1 MKKRIISLA
10 LAVLM
15 MLTIL
20 PAAYADPFRS
30 LTLQGTAG
38 TPIIPQQITTLSE
51 GQSIQGGE
59 ALPPGLALSQDTTG
73 AVTLTG
79 TPTVPGSYTFSLS
92 IVDTNGSTVET
103 VACQISVAPAAPSVS
118 TSASVSCYVGGV
130 ARLSVGA
137 SAADGGTLSYQ
148 WYSSSSS
155 TTYGGTLISGATGAE
170 YIASTASVGTTYYYC
185 VVTNTA
191 LSGDSTAVVSAP
203 ISVSVT
209 QAVVS
214 SIMICTMPTKTRYI
228 VGESINTAGLSLT
241 VTYGD
246 GSQQVIS
253 SGFNVFPTIFTS
265 TGTVFVEMTYG
276 GKSCSMPVTV
286 TTEEDSIQGIGMV
299 ALPTKTTYKQG
310 EQLDTTGLV
319 FRAYMA
325 DGTYTD
331 IDSGYTYAPR
341 VLNTAGSQEIT
352 LTYKN
357 KTCTFTVT
365 VEASQTSNTLEIAS
379 SPGKLVYTVG
389 DSLDTSGLVLKVGD
403 KLITSGYTCEPSVL
417 SSAGSQAVRVRY
429 NGLMTTF
436 TVTVNASNASPSPTV
451 SPSASPSASPSV
463 SASPVPSVT
472 PEKHGSGSKNGVLVA
487 VMLIALLCL
496 IALGVYMLIMNAGGV
511 EQFKNQLDYRLYKL
525 KTRFRRRGR

>member
-20 PAAYADPFRS
+20 PAAAYADRLMS
-30 LTLQGTAG
+30 LPQVTAG
-38 TPIIPQQITTLSE
+38 TPTNQQITQLSD
-51 GQSIQGGE
+51 GQSIQVVD
-59 ALPPGLALSQDTTG
+59 ALPQGLVISQDTTG
-73 AVTLTG
+73 AVMLTG
-79 TPTVPGSYTFSLS
+79 TPTAPGSYTFSLS
-92 IVDTNGSTVET
+92 VVDMNGSAVET
-103 VACQISVAPAAPSVS
+103 ITCQLTVAPATPSVS
-118 TSASVSCYVGGV
+118 TSASVNCYVGGE

-137 SAADGGTLSYQ
+137 SVTDGGTLSYQ
-148 WYSSSSS
+148 WYSSAGG

-191 LSGDSTAVVSAP
+191 ANGMSAAASSAP

-214 SIMICTMPTKTRYI
+214 SIMINTMPTKTRYI
-228 VGESINTAGLSLT
+228 VGQSIDTAGLSLT

-299 ALPTKTTYKQG
+299 TLPVKTTYKQG

-365 VEASQTSNTLEIAS
+365 VEAAQTASTLEIAS

-389 DSLDTSGLVLKVGD
+389 DNLDTSGLVLKLGD

-496 IALGVYMLIMNAGGV
+496 IALGMYMLIMNAGGV
-511 EQFKNQLDYRLYKL
+511 EQFKNQLDYKLYKL